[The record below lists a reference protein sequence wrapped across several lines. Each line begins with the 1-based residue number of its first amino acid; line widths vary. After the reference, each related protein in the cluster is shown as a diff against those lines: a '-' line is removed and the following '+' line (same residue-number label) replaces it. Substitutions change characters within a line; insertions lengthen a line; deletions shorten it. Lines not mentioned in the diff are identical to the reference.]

1 MSTIYIIGSLR
12 NPKVPEVANALRA
25 MGYDV
30 FDDWYAAG
38 EKADDAWQAYEMQR
52 GTPYDQ
58 ALKGLA
64 AKHVFNFDHTHL
76 QRADI
81 GVLVMPAGK
90 SGHLEFGWM
99 LGQEK
104 QGYVLFDGEWPE
116 RWDQM
121 YQFADGVFKAPEDL
135 YAELKRGMYPQEAK
149 DAFTVRAYTGNLKA
163 ATVCATVGHTWIA
176 DQCNTWCEVCGRE
189 RKANFRV

>member
-38 EKADDAWQAYEMQR
+38 EKADDAWQAYEQQR

-58 ALKGLA
+58 ALNGLA
-64 AKHVFNFDHTHL
+64 AKHVFSFDHKHL
-76 QRADI
+76 ERADI

-99 LGQEK
+99 LGK
-104 QGYVLFDGEWPE
+104 GKKGYVLFDGEWPE

-121 YQFADGVFKAPEDL
+121 YQFADGVFKDPADL
-135 YAELKRGMYPQEAK
+135 YQVLRP
-149 DAFTVRAYTGNLKA
+149 TIT
-163 ATVCATVGHTWIA
+163 
-176 DQCNTWCEVCGRE
+176 EVKMDYGTYSIRM
-189 RKANFRV
+189 KSYDG